1 MAGQWQS
8 FKLAS
13 AGINPFSGAN
23 KSSDLSA
30 MAAEF
35 PRVQVKRVYSIALG
49 RKSAGIYWQQSH
61 SYFPTTAQVG
71 DAAFDMSVNQTVLET
86 YFRNTAEHGAENC
99 VDKDR
104 VRE

>member
-1 MAGQWQS
+1 
-8 FKLAS
+8 
-13 AGINPFSGAN
+13 
-23 KSSDLSA
+23 

-35 PRVQVKRVYSIALG
+35 PRVQVKGLQRRAGAKVGWDLLAA
-49 RKSAGIYWQQSH
+49 KSFLFSNH
-61 SYFPTTAQVG
+61 SSGG
-71 DAAFDMSVNQTVLET
+71 DAAFDMFVNHTVLET